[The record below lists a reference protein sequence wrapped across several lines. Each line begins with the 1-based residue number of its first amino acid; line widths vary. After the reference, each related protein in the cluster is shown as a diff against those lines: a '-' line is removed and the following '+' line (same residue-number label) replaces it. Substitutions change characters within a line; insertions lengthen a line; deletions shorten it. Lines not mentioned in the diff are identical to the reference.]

1 MIIGKDSFKK
11 GGLLFVGVA
20 AIAVCIFATFASGS
34 TFLQFVAV
42 VAFIATVIGAIK
54 IYKTLKS

>member
-20 AIAVCIFATFASGS
+20 AIAVCIFATLATGVSALQIFAGIA
-34 TFLQFVAV
+34 L
-42 VAFIATVIGAIK
+42 IATAIGAYK
-54 IYKTLKS
+54 IFKSLEK